1 MSDLL
6 KVFLA
11 GILGFLVVVF
21 TIILRTIVVAL
32 PFILVLL
39 VGYWLFGCGPQ
50 HKEPGSC
57 PDTPFDNDTID
68 TVKDCF
74 VSKDEIEKLK
84 ANPSETVTIRGS
96 VSPAFEVTVNNR
108 SFSDIEAYYSHLDSE
123 LPKMIE
129 DAGYSDHTA
138 KLQANLGYSDL
149 TNNMAVFIQTTDTR
163 GYQQKTTLD
172 SNGNFT
178 VSVPKDGAGDYKIKA
193 TKRLNVLLY
202 QEDKLVATF
211 CYNFSAVDL
220 SVPFTDREK
229 PIVLKSFT
237 TSLTKYSCDQ
247 AASSNELSVPKANK
261 SIGSTNTQTS
271 TSIGT
276 STATSTRS
284 GS

>member
-6 KVFLA
+6 KVVLA
-11 GILGFLVVVF
+11 GVLGFLVVVA
-21 TIILRTIVVAL
+21 TIVLRTLVVAL
-32 PFILVLL
+32 PWVLVIL

-50 HKEPGSC
+50 HQEPGSC

-74 VSKDEIEKLK
+74 VSKDDLAKLK
-84 ANPSETVTIRGS
+84 SNPSDTVTIRGS

-163 GYQQKTTLD
+163 GYQQKTALD

-202 QEDKLVATF
+202 QDDKLVATF

-229 PIVLKSFT
+229 PVVLKSFT
-237 TSLTKYSCDQ
+237 TSLTKYSCEQ
-247 AASSNELSVPKANK
+247 ASNSELSVPKANK
-261 SIGSTNTQTS
+261 SIGSTNTQASTS
-271 TSIGT
+271 TGT
-276 STATSTRS
+276 STGTSTRS